1 MRLFDNLWTKLL
13 ALFLA
18 LVVWF
23 VVSAPRRE
31 RTVER
36 AYAAPLALIG
46 VPRDLVITTAVQD
59 TVNVR
64 LRGRLSAIR
73 SVSSANL
80 EATVD
85 LGASQPGEFVVTL
98 RQQALNVP
106 QGVEVVSIEPNKI
119 RFRLERLRQKVV
131 PVRAFLAGAPPPGY
145 MPGDPTIVPAA
156 ALVSGP
162 ASQIRAITEVATERI
177 IMTGRTATFVQNI
190 AVVSD
195 TPLVRV
201 IEPLTA
207 QVTVPVVATST
218 SETDSSTATVGPAS
232 PVTTT
237 TAPTK
242 PDDRAKSTKQPRKD
256 E

>member
-1 MRLFDNLWTKLL
+1 MRLRWLENLGTKLL

-18 LVVWF
+18 VVVWF

-64 LRGRLSAIR
+64 LRGRLSMIR

-106 QGVEVVSIEPNKI
+106 PGVEVVSIEPNKI

-131 PVRAFLAGAPPPGY
+131 PVRAFLAGAPPAGY
-145 MPGDPTIVPAA
+145 LPGDPSIVPAE

-162 ASQIRAITEVATERI
+162 ASQIRTVSEVATERI

-207 QVTVPVVATST
+207 QVTVPVIATTTADADGST
-218 SETDSSTATVGPAS
+218 TSVGPPPPA
-232 PVTTT
+232 TTT
-237 TAPTK
+237 TGAR
-242 PDDRAKSTKQPRKD
+242 PDDRAKPQRKD

>member
-1 MRLFDNLWTKLL
+1 MKIRLLDNFWTKLL
-13 ALFLA
+13 SLFLA
-18 LVVWF
+18 VAVWF

-64 LRGRLSAIR
+64 LRGRLSSIR
-73 SVSSANL
+73 SISSANL

-85 LGASQPGEFVVTL
+85 LSTSQPGEFVVTL

-131 PVRAFLAGAPPPGY
+131 PVRAFLAGAPPAGY
-145 MPGDPTIVPAA
+145 MPGDPTVVPAE

-162 ASQIRAITEVATERI
+162 ASQIRDVTEVATERI
-177 IMTGRTATFVQNI
+177 IMTGRTATFVQNV

-195 TPLVRV
+195 TTLVRV

-207 QVTVPVVATST
+207 QVTVPVIATT
-218 SETDSSTATVGPAS
+218 VLDPALETTATAGPPA
-232 PVTTT
+232 TTT
-237 TAPTK
+237 PPAK
-242 PDDRAKSTKQPRKD
+242 QDDSAKSVKSHRKD
-256 E
+256 P